1 MLNSLPTKERLGSI
15 YESMP
20 TKEQLIAAYTDGEL
34 RADLVQSTLSAA
46 GADAFLSES
55 QRSAL
60 TGLVKDGE
68 TADLIKEAA
77 LYYPTLSEKYHDY
90 APLVADAK
98 EAVAA
103 RVVLAR
109 SAEGRSEL
117 IAEGKDLATEK
128 LIAPVKEMAAE
139 KIFAPAKARA
149 APFLTK
155 VADKKA
161 SLVEKKEA
169 ILADKRLCRALEAL
183 QEARE
188 HPNETAAALKATAIS
203 LLQYDKVAEYREYI
217 QSDAF
222 AEDTRQLVTESLPAL
237 AKDAAEQGLEKVR
250 VKATALS
257 SDLQSS
263 VELLISSLS
272 QPSGFETPDLSTT
285 IERALSLAVKARS
298 LLSDVTLH
306 ASSLSKNTASSR
318 AALEKLAALIA
329 PPANPEAVTAMT
341 ETAEATLATTNETD
355 TNETDTNE
363 TDTNETDTNETDTNE
378 TDTDSLVT
386 VDAGAGH
393 TEVIS

>member
-1 MLNSLPTKERLGSI
+1 MAAVLNSLPTKERLGSI

-103 RVVLAR
+103 RVALAR

-188 HPNETAAALKATAIS
+188 HPTETAAALKATAIS

-222 AEDTRQLVTESLPAL
+222 AEDTRRLVTESLPAL
-237 AKDAAEQGLEKVR
+237 AKDATEQGLEKVR

-257 SDLQSS
+257 SELQSS

-272 QPSGFETPDLSTT
+272 QPSGFETPDLSAT

-306 ASSLSKNTASSR
+306 VSLLSKNTASSR

-363 TDTNETDTNETDTNE
+363 TDT
-378 TDTDSLVT
+378 DSLVT

>member
-20 TKEQLIAAYTDGEL
+20 TKEQLIAAYTNGEL

-188 HPNETAAALKATAIS
+188 HPTETAAALKATAIS

-272 QPSGFETPDLSTT
+272 QPSGFETPNLSTT
-285 IERALSLAVKARS
+285 IERALSLAVQARS

-363 TDTNETDTNETDTNE
+363 TDT
-378 TDTDSLVT
+378 DSLVT

>member
-1 MLNSLPTKERLGSI
+1 
-15 YESMP
+15 
-20 TKEQLIAAYTDGEL
+20 
-34 RADLVQSTLSAA
+34 
-46 GADAFLSES
+46 
-55 QRSAL
+55 
-60 TGLVKDGE
+60 
-68 TADLIKEAA
+68 
-77 LYYPTLSEKYHDY
+77 
-90 APLVADAK
+90 
-98 EAVAA
+98 
-103 RVVLAR
+103 
-109 SAEGRSEL
+109 
-117 IAEGKDLATEK
+117 
-128 LIAPVKEMAAE
+128 MAAE

-188 HPNETAAALKATAIS
+188 HPTETAAALKATAIS

-222 AEDTRQLVTESLPAL
+222 AED
-237 AKDAAEQGLEKVR
+237 AAEQGLEKVR

-257 SDLQSS
+257 ADLQSS

-272 QPSGFETPDLSTT
+272 QPSGFETPDLSAT
-285 IERALSLAVKARS
+285 IERALWLAVKARS

-306 ASSLSKNTASSR
+306 VSLLSKNTASSR

-355 TNETDTNE
+355 TNETDT
-363 TDTNETDTNETDTNE
+363 
-378 TDTDSLVT
+378 DSLVT